1 MGKQEKFV
9 LSVEAV
15 KEIFRDL
22 FKEQVQTL
30 LTIVSN
36 STKLIHQRLDKL
48 GTDIT
53 DINEKLKENVK
64 DVHELKQ
71 SIQMYEDTNDKRLLQ
86 IDNSIKQQKI
96 ERIAHVEN
104 IQQVPNELKE
114 KLRNLDGRSRRD
126 NLKWNTGT

>member
-1 MGKQEKFV
+1 
-9 LSVEAV
+9 
-15 KEIFRDL
+15 
-22 FKEQVQTL
+22 
-30 LTIVSN
+30 
-36 STKLIHQRLDKL
+36 
-48 GTDIT
+48 
-53 DINEKLKENVK
+53 
-64 DVHELKQ
+64 
-71 SIQMYEDTNDKRLLQ
+71 MYEDTNDKKLLQ

>member
-9 LSVEAV
+9 LSVAAV

-22 FKEQVQTL
+22 FKEQEQTL

-36 STKLIHQRLDKL
+36 SSKLIHQRLDKI
-48 GTDIT
+48 GTNI